1 MTFIAPRKSG
11 KRPRSSISWAWP
23 LALVVCLSDAGGSVA
38 QDTEAAKAGPRQR
51 TYQNAREAYRD
62 KLNENVLF
70 LMGGQLGAAYIAI
83 AHDISIV
90 TNDGPNMRV
99 LPVVGGAGAQNV
111 HDVVFLR
118 GIDLALTN
126 VQTLDLMKKTGE
138 LGPNLERQISYIAPL
153 FPEELQILARGDLHT
168 LAELKGKRVNFNNKG
183 SSTAMLTPAIFH
195 ELGIETQEFYMSQ
208 PDAIQKLRAGEL
220 DATVCMC
227 PTPVPAFAN
236 IKPDANL
243 GLIEVSYPA
252 KLQNSYLPAMIS
264 HDEYPNLLPK
274 GAKVDT
280 VASTTVL
287 ITFNWPRG
295 SIRYNRTAKFV
306 DAFFTKFA
314 DLQKPPRHP
323 LWKSVNY
330 AASLPAW
337 QRFPAAQEWL
347 DQRRTPPEQPP
358 QQPQQQPQPPQQKS
372 SPSAAPPAPQQQPML
387 QAQSP
392 QQTATMEANFNLF
405 IKEREGKKL
414 PTPANPS
421 QNEQLFQ
428 EFMDWMKTSR
438 R

>member
-1 MTFIAPRKSG
+1 MTMTTPFKMWAGLIAFMSCAASVIPAIAQDADGKSG
-11 KRPRSSISWAWP
+11 S
-23 LALVVCLSDAGGSVA
+23 
-38 QDTEAAKAGPRQR
+38 RQR
-51 TYQNAREAYRD
+51 SYHNARDAYRERI
-62 KLNENVLF
+62 NENVLF

-83 AHDISIV
+83 AHDMAVV
-90 TNDGPNMRV
+90 TNDGPNLRV
-99 LPVVGGAGAQNV
+99 LPVVGGAGVQNV

-126 VQTLDLMKKTGE
+126 IQTLDLMKKTGE
-138 LGPNLERQISYIAPL
+138 LGPNLDRQISYISPL
-153 FPEELQILARGDLHT
+153 FPEELQILARGDIQT

-183 SSTAMLTPAIFH
+183 SATAMLAPAIFK
-195 ELGIETQEFYMSQ
+195 ELGVDTQIFNMSQ
-208 PDAIQKLRAGEL
+208 PDAIQKIRAGEL

-236 IKPDANL
+236 IKVDSNL
-243 GLIEVSYPA
+243 GLIDVSYPPS
-252 KLQNSYLPAMIS
+252 LQASYLPASIS
-264 HDEYPNLLPK
+264 YENYPNLIPK
-274 GAKVDT
+274 GGRVET

-287 ITFNWPRG
+287 ITFNWPKN
-295 SIRYNRTAKFV
+295 STRYNRTAKFV

-330 AASLPAW
+330 AANLPGW

-347 DQRRTPPEQPP
+347 DQHRAPQEQ
-358 QQPQQQPQPPQQKS
+358 PQQKS
-372 SPSAAPPAPQQQPML
+372 SPSAAPPTTQQQPVI
-387 QAQSP
+387 QAQTP
-392 QQTATMEANFNLF
+392 QQTATMEANFNQF
-405 IKEREGKKL
+405 IKERESRRL
-414 PTPANPS
+414 PTPTNPS